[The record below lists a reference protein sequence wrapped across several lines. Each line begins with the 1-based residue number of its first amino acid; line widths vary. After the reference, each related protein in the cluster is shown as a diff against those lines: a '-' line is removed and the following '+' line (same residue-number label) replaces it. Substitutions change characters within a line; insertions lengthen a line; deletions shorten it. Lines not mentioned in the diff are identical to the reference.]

1 MRDCMITSPS
11 QTLNNWI
18 KRNGLRLDRKKDL
31 QTVKFVKHRNS
42 SLREYHGHFLSGQ
55 VKKKIEETQIVW
67 LTLGMGYPFW
77 ETDERK
83 CPSGG
88 PASLMDGLAACNESK
103 RKNPLA
109 QSIMGKLAVNLV
121 GRKVSEEISN
131 NQHFGDILRKFH
143 EPLEELITQKSLS

>member
-1 MRDCMITSPS
+1 MDWSS
-11 QTLNNWI
+11 EDLQTVE
-18 KRNGLRLDRKKDL
+18 RSFKKDL

-83 CPSGG
+83 CPFGG

-109 QSIMGKLAVNLV
+109 QGIMGKLAVNLV

-131 NQHFGDILRKFH
+131 NQHFGTYS
-143 EPLEELITQKSLS
+143 ESSMSL